1 MFAIIGGLLSSTI
14 SGVLSPLFGWLN
26 KKQDVGLAEYQAASA
41 EERDGYL
48 AYVAALGASNTA
60 KIAANNWSGAHLMVY
75 AFGLPAAIHWSAVFL
90 VSTFPALGWHP
101 QALPAVYASAEQMI
115 ALSFFVLAPA
125 LPIVSS
131 VTQMMNRR

>member
-1 MFAIIGGLLSSTI
+1 MFTIIGGLVNSLI
-14 SGVLSPLFGWLN
+14 GAVLSPIMAYLN
-26 KKQDVGLAEYQAASA
+26 KKQDVGLAEYQAAST

-48 AYVAALGASNTA
+48 AYVTALGASNTA
-60 KIAANNWSGAHLMVY
+60 KVAANNWSGAHLMVY
-75 AFGLPAAIHWSAVFL
+75 AFGLPAVIHWGAVFL
-90 VSTFPALGWHP
+90 VSTFPSLGWHP

-131 VTQMMNRR
+131 VTQMLNKR